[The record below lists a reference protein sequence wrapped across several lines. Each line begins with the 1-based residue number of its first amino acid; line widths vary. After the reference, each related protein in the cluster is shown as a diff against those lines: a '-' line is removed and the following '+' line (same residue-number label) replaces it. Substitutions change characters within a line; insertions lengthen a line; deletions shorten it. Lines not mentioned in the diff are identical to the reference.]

1 MNIKIACLIFIVTIT
16 ANEVRE
22 NSNDHCRM
30 IEIHC
35 SPLMTSR
42 LQSEALALSSVATFA
57 ASDTLPYEVCL
68 DGDFCFPDY
77 PASTVEDNRQ
87 NCSAPPPYIYPD
99 LDINEPFA
107 ELDWSDSLELYKEV
121 QNEEHLSTTARPVA
135 VMDNMNGAT
144 PLAQSFAENTI
155 SAGTSTYSLCN
166 QISAGQLNYTGNHI
180 LASSPCATPSAS
192 TEYDK
197 DTLQDFIKTDTA
209 SDKINA
215 RKRAIYRWQEKKSE
229 QKLVVKYSKTAR
241 QKATA
246 RRHRCNG
253 RFDKVKSEW
262 VAATEFFHP
271 KLQRDNQQKPTLTKA

>member
-1 MNIKIACLIFIVTIT
+1 
-16 ANEVRE
+16 
-22 NSNDHCRM
+22 M
-30 IEIHC
+30 IGMHYP
-35 SPLMTSR
+35 PLMTSR
-42 LQSEALALSSVATFA
+42 LQSEALASSSVATFA

-77 PASTVEDNRQ
+77 PASTVEDNRR
-87 NCSAPPPYIYPD
+87 NCSAPPPYIYTE
-99 LDINEPFA
+99 LDINESFA

-121 QNEEHLSTTARPVA
+121 QNEQHLSTTARPLA
-135 VMDNMNGAT
+135 VMDNINSAT

-155 SAGTSTYSLCN
+155 SAGTSIIPLSNHTS
-166 QISAGQLNYTGNHI
+166 SGQLNYAGNHI
-180 LASSPCATPSAS
+180 LASSPCAIPFAC
-192 TEYDK
+192 TEYDHN
-197 DTLQDFIKTDTA
+197 TPQESIKTDTT
-209 SDKINA
+209 SEKTHN
-215 RKRAIYRWQEKKSE
+215 RRRAIYRWQEKKSE
-229 QKLVVKYSKTAR
+229 QKLDVKYSKTAR